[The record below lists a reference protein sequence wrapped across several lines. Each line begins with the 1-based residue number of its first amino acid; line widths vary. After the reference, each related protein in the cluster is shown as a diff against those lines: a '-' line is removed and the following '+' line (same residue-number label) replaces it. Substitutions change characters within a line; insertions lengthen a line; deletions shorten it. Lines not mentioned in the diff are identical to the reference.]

1 MQVIPSTGQGIADKL
16 GWPQDYSDEDLYRPD
31 VSVRFGIDY
40 LAEQRDRYDGD
51 IYAALAAYNAGQQ
64 NASAWKELA
73 PDDPDLFFEII
84 RIDQPQIYIRSIYE
98 FFDIYRSLYGED

>member
-1 MQVIPSTGQGIADKL
+1 MQVIPSTGQEIAAKL
-16 GWPQDYSDEDLYRPD
+16 GWPPGYTDEDLYRPD

-51 IYAALAAYNAGQQ
+51 LYAALAAYNAGQF
-64 NASAWKELA
+64 NATPWKELA

-84 RIDQPQIYIRSIYE
+84 RIDQPQLYIRSIYE
-98 FFDIYRSLYGED
+98 FFNIYKELYTGE